1 MIRTYEDLMS
11 FSKDNLDA
19 ATASSKLLAQGLE
32 DISKEA
38 VAFSTKSM
46 DGAVAASKQLG
57 ACKTPADF
65 TNLQTKLVK
74 DNWDAMVAQSK
85 KMVDLSNSV
94 VKTALEPMQSRTKT
108 VLDGFAKV

>member
-1 MIRTYEDLMS
+1 MIRNYEDLMS
-11 FSKDNLDA
+11 FNKDNLDA
-19 ATASSKLLAQGLE
+19 AAATGKLLAKGIE

-38 VAFSTKSM
+38 VAFSSKSM
-46 DGAVAASKQLG
+46 DGALAASKQLS

-94 VKTALEPMQSRTKT
+94 FKTAMEPMQSRTKA
-108 VLDGFAKV
+108 VLDGFARA

>member
-11 FSKDNLDA
+11 FNKDNLDA
-19 ATASSKLLAQGLE
+19 ASAASKVLAKGLE
-32 DISKEA
+32 DMSKEA
-38 VAFSTKSM
+38 VAFSSKSM

-94 VKTALEPMQSRTKT
+94 MKSTMEPLQARTKA
-108 VLDGFAKV
+108 VIDGFARA